1 LSPIGRVK
9 KREFAS
15 EVGVERSVTSRSK
28 NERIKLKI
36 TRSVSV
42 RGWNTKKR
50 LSRAAGKGK
59 TEV

>member
-1 LSPIGRVK
+1 LSPLGRVK

-15 EVGVERSVTSRSK
+15 EVGVERSGTSRSK
-28 NERIKLKI
+28 NERIKIKI

-42 RGWNTKKR
+42 GWGNTKKR

-59 TEV
+59 SGV

>member
-1 LSPIGRVK
+1 
-9 KREFAS
+9 
-15 EVGVERSVTSRSK
+15 VERSGTSRSK
-28 NERIKLKI
+28 NERIKIKI

-42 RGWNTKKR
+42 RGWNTKKG